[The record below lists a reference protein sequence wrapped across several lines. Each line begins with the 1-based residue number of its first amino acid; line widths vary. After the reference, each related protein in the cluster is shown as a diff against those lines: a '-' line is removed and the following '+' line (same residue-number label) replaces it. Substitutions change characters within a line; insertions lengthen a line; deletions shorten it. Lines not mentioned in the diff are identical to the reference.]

1 MVLVLSAA
9 SWVQTS
15 LALQAGCRDAE
26 RQGESRDREGA
37 RPMGR
42 VGGLT
47 LEDRRRGGQ
56 QATGGR
62 RTGGAEGAIKQGQV
76 ARRQDQERRSG
87 GGRRLMVAIES
98 GTEVA
103 AAGVGC
109 R

>member
-62 RTGGAEGAIKQGQV
+62 RTGGAEGATRQGQV
-76 ARRQDQERRSG
+76 ARLQDQERRT
-87 GGRRLMVAIES
+87 GRGWRLMVAMES